1 MRGTIVPALGYKNGD
16 RRNPQLRR
24 AVIRLSRFDNRTVGR
39 DVMKKVLIITVAAFA
54 LAGCQTVQQ
63 DRALT
68 GAAIGGVAG
77 TAIGAAAGGSVGSA
91 VAGGLIGATAGGV
104 IGAAT
109 TPQTC
114 YVRTRSGYNKR
125 VAC

>member
-1 MRGTIVPALGYKNGD
+1 MFVTIE
-16 RRNPQLRR
+16 PQISVRERTMPKLF
-24 AVIRLSRFDNRTVGR
+24 VI
-39 DVMKKVLIITVAAFA
+39 VAAALA

-77 TAIGAAAGGSVGSA
+77 TAIGAVAGRSVGGA
-91 VAGGLIGATAGGV
+91 VAGGLIGAGAGAL

-109 TPQTC
+109 TPDYC
-114 YVRTRSGYNKR
+114 YRYRNHRRYRTSCY
-125 VAC
+125 

>member
-1 MRGTIVPALGYKNGD
+1 MGKSIIIIAAAL
-16 RRNPQLRR
+16 
-24 AVIRLSRFDNRTVGR
+24 
-39 DVMKKVLIITVAAFA
+39 A

-77 TAIGAAAGGSVGSA
+77 TAIGAVAGHSVGGA
-91 VAGGLIGATAGGV
+91 VAGGLIGAGTGAL

-109 TPQTC
+109 TPRYC
-114 YVRTRSGYNKR
+114 YRWHHHRRYR
-125 VAC
+125 VSCY